1 MKIQEIFDLAL
12 ELGIK
17 SDLRGEEK
25 VKKILKRKKD
35 QYNDLS
41 KKDKEF
47 FDVDALKNPY
57 MDSQILNVSEDKDI
71 KKILTGID
79 ITGEELFLAKEM
91 GVDLV
96 ISHHPVGKS
105 LAWLSDVMNLQ
116 IDVLELYGIPV
127 NQAEKLTKERISEVA
142 RSVDGAN
149 HNRLVDLAKLA
160 KVNFINIHTPCDNLV
175 ANYLKNI
182 VEKSNPEYVG
192 ELIDLFKEIPEYQEA
207 IKLGVGPSIYVGN
220 PESRCGKIA
229 LSDITGGTEGNP
241 KIYEKMSQA
250 GIGTV
255 VGMHMSEK
263 GKKESEEA
271 YVNIV
276 IAGHISSDSLGMNLF
291 LDELEKKGIEI
302 IPCGGLTRVK
312 RF

>member
-1 MKIQEIFDLAL
+1 MKIKEIFDLAI

-17 SDLRGEEK
+17 SDLRGEER
-25 VKKILKRKKD
+25 VKKILERKKE
-35 QYNDLS
+35 QYNRLS
-41 KKDKEF
+41 EKDKEF
-47 FDVDALKNPY
+47 FDIDALENPY
-57 MDSQILNVSEDKDI
+57 MDSHILNIAEDKEI
-71 KKILTGID
+71 KKILTGVD
-79 ITGEELFLAKEM
+79 ITGEELFLAREM

-96 ISHHPVGKS
+96 LGHHPIGVS

-116 IDVLELYGIPV
+116 IDVLNLYGVPV

-160 KVNFINIHTPCDNLV
+160 GVNFMNVHTPCDNLV
-175 ANYLKNI
+175 ANFLKEL
-182 VEKSNPEYVG
+182 VEERNPEYVN
-192 ELIDLFKEIPEYQEA
+192 ELVDLFKEIPEYREA
-207 IKLGVGPSIYVGN
+207 IKLGVGPSIYVGS
-220 PESRCGKIA
+220 PDSRCGKIA

-241 KIYEKMSQA
+241 KIYEKIAQA

-271 YVNIV
+271 NINIV

-291 LDELEKKGIEI
+291 LDELEKRGIEI